1 MTGNNPNEDRQFAK
15 FVVAFFVIFALVSIG
30 WGYASEALGQHST
43 VSSRAADYKNG
54 QLRNDE
60 IGHTRPGWAREH
72 IPDSWRHLQRGT
84 DVQREGGRVHLA
96 FVADHGK
103 RSNGTL
109 VRLSKRHDMAFAA
122 TATYCA
128 FDAYWDR
135 MFGE

>member
-43 VSSRAADYKNG
+43 VSSRAAAKNG

-84 DVQREGGRVHLA
+84 DVQQEGGRVHLA
-96 FVADHGK
+96 FVADHGTP
-103 RSNGTL
+103 NGTL
-109 VRLSKRHDMAFAA
+109 VRLARGTTWRLPLPPPRVRCHG
-122 TATYCA
+122 
-128 FDAYWDR
+128 DR